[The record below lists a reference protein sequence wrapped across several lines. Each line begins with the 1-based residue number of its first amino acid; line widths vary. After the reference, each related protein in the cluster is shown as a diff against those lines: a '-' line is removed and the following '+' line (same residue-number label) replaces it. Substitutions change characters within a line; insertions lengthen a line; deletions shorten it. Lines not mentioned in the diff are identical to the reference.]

1 MTPALDPSRTITGVG
16 SMDTY
21 GYANIS
27 QKVIAFLTSAQPFQE
42 WPDCRQVLLNM
53 IAVDESWI
61 HALPVLGCL
70 VVGGK
75 AEDAI
80 PLAAAWTS
88 LRHAANLMDD
98 VQDGDLHRYANP
110 TSPVIATSYA
120 LAFIFAAFQILDEDA
135 PSPEKAQ
142 QVIGIFARAG
152 LDSSRGQHLDLT
164 MQNDEIQPRDQL
176 ESYWMSVIQ
185 KSGSIYY
192 AGLAGAAAAGTDA
205 DDVIEALGQFGIALG
220 VIRQV
225 IDDCRDILMDA
236 KDVRKA
242 ALPVLLKTRLTGE
255 VRQNDPRIVQMITDI
270 LMEWK
275 RRALASLEIIF
286 PSPFRQELVNIL
298 EHVLQPSQTH
308 NTL

>member
-16 SMDTY
+16 SMDTF
-21 GYANIS
+21 GYAKIS
-27 QKVIAFLTSAQPFQE
+27 REVIAFLTSAQPFQE
-42 WPDCRQVLLNM
+42 WLDCRQILLHM
-53 IAVDESWI
+53 MAVDEPWM
-61 HALPVLGCL
+61 HALPVLGYL
-70 VVGGK
+70 AVGRK

-80 PLAAAWTS
+80 PIAAAWTT

-98 VQDGDLHRYANP
+98 IQDGELDRYENP
-110 TSPVIATSYA
+110 VSPAIATSCA

-152 LDSSRGQHLDLT
+152 LNSSRGQHLDLT
-164 MQNDEIQPRDQL
+164 IENGDLQPRDHW
-176 ESYWMSVIQ
+176 ETYWLSVIQ

-205 DDVIEALGQFGIALG
+205 DDVIEAMGQFGIALG

-225 IDDCRDILMDA
+225 IDDCRDILIDA
-236 KDVRKA
+236 KDARKA
-242 ALPVLLKTRLTGE
+242 TLPSLLKTQLAGE
-255 VRQNDPRIVQMITDI
+255 VRQNDPKIVQMIADI

-275 RRALASLEIIF
+275 RRALASLEII
-286 PSPFRQELVNIL
+286 PSSPFRQELVNIL
-298 EHVLQPSQTH
+298 EHALQPNQPFKA
-308 NTL
+308 L